1 MKRSLRTLLILCLV
15 LALSVVLV
23 GCSNDAQK
31 AANDAEGEEHHDD
44 HDHEEHHHHDIC
56 YEWSGIFE
64 FEEGKYTMKFNK
76 NDGDDSILVA
86 FISADSGIKD
96 IEHHAIHVMEAEAKE
111 VEKDGSFVAENEYTY
126 KLELNGEPAEF
137 EFELEKPG
145 RYYVFTEHMPE
156 EFDMQIL
163 NADGEE
169 IKAENPKV
177 YEDHDH
183 DHE

>member
-1 MKRSLRTLLILCLV
+1 MKKSLRTLLILCLV
-15 LALSVVLV
+15 LTLSLVLV
-23 GCSNDAQK
+23 GCT
-31 AANDAEGEEHHDD
+31 NDAEKAGSDVEAGEEHD
-44 HDHEEHHHHDIC
+44 HDHDHDDDHHHHDIC

-76 NDGDDSILVA
+76 NDGDESILVA

-111 VEKDGSFVAENEYTY
+111 VKKDASFVAENEYTY
-126 KLELNGEPAEF
+126 NLELNKEAAEF

-145 RYYVFTEHMPE
+145 KYYIFTEHMPE

-169 IKAENPKV
+169 LKAEDPKV

-183 DHE
+183 E